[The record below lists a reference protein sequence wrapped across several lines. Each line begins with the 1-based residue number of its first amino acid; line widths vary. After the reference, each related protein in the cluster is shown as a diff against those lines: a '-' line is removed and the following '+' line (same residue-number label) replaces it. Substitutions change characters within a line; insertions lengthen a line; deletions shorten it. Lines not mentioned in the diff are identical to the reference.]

1 MSSFALA
8 SLVQDALVS
17 LIINK
22 RSAYDIVEVLLQVW
36 KAEKSRNERMDYFG
50 SLYSDRFIRSSFRV
64 SYAKRIRTASSL
76 IQK

>member
-36 KAEKSRNERMDYFG
+36 KAEKSRE
-50 SLYSDRFIRSSFRV
+50 
-64 SYAKRIRTASSL
+64 
-76 IQK
+76 